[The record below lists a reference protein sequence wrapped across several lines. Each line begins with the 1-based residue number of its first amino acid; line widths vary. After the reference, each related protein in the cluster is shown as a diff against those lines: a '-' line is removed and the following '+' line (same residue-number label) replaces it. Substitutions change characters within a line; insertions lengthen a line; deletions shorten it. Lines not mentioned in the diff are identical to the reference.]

1 MARKKTG
8 HIRKMLKAEQ
18 ANMAKLPKSQ
28 QAEYEKLWKQYAKEA
43 KLADQALRRL
53 EGLSHHEHFKN
64 VRKFAYAKAMKDIE
78 RWSGKGKKRFDT
90 AAPKTLTAL
99 KNKLADIRNFMSSTT
114 SSKKKIQQTY
124 QKRVDTLNKNHGTNF
139 TWQEM
144 ANFWESQQMDKL
156 SALGQNSDIIIM
168 AIGTMKKLGPKKGA
182 DQLRQ
187 ISESK
192 IKRMAPDEVV
202 ANKVQILIDQGYSY
216 HDIIYGGML
225 SS

>member
-8 HIRKMLKAEQ
+8 HLRKMLKTEQ
-18 ANMAKLPKSQ
+18 ANLAKLPKNQ
-28 QAEYEKLWKQYAKEA
+28 QAEYMKVWKEYAKEA

-78 RWSGKGKKRFDT
+78 RWSGAGKKRFDT
-90 AAPKTLTAL
+90 AAPKTLSAL

-124 QKRVDTLNKNHGTNF
+124 QKRVDTLNRNHGTNF

-144 ANFWESQQMDKL
+144 ANFWESQMMDKL

-168 AIGTMKKLGPKKGA
+168 AIGTMKKLGPKKGI
-182 DQLRQ
+182 DQLKQ
-187 ISESK
+187 IKEAK
-192 IKRMAPDEVV
+192 IRRMAPDEVV
-202 ANKVQILIDQGYSY
+202 AAKVQLLIDQGYSY
-216 HDIIYGGML
+216 HDITYGGLL
-225 SS
+225 SK

>member
-1 MARKKTG
+1 MARRKTG

-28 QAEYEKLWKQYAKEA
+28 QAEYEKLWKEYAKEA

-53 EGLSHHEHFKN
+53 EGLSHHDHFKN

-90 AAPKTLTAL
+90 AAPKTLAAL
-99 KNKLADIRNFMSSTT
+99 KNKLADIRNFMSSPT
-114 SSKKKIQQTY
+114 SSKKKIQQIY

-168 AIGTMKKLGPKKGA
+168 AIGTMKKLGPKKGV

-187 ISESK
+187 IREAK

-216 HDIIYGGML
+216 HDIIYGGIL
-225 SS
+225 TS